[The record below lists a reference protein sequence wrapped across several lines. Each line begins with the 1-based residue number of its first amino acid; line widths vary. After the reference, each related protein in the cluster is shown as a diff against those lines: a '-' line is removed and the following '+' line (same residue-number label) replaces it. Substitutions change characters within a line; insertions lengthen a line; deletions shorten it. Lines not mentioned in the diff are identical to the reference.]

1 MWVAAVSCSCHPF
14 PHLWFPPNFLDQQ
27 DVLFSCALGSGRDR
41 GRGCVFGC
49 GLGLGCEAIV
59 QKAVA
64 EFLPEVAVLVLSV
77 GQGTRMPL
85 ADVELYAGHA
95 SLSGCTLRCLT
106 QAFVL

>member
-1 MWVAAVSCSCHPF
+1 
-14 PHLWFPPNFLDQQ
+14 
-27 DVLFSCALGSGRDR
+27 
-41 GRGCVFGC
+41 
-49 GLGLGCEAIV
+49 V